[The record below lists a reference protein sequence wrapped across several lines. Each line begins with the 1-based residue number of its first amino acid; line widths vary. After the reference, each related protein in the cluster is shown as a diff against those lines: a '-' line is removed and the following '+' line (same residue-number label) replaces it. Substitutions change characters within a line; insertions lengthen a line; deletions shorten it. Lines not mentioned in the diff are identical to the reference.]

1 MMKRLLFL
9 LFYGL
14 MCTLPGSVYSQT
26 QFDME
31 QLENPVKYGPAVT
44 SVFKQNL
51 IYEYKTT
58 PGKHVLFLKNGLRTA
73 RFVNPE
79 NWKTIRDTVFPYRI
93 DIVYS
98 RYPVRYGTYQEIY
111 PLLFD
116 RLRHLFE
123 LDPLLN
129 DDAFEWNTVLQTH
142 CDDDDQVNTLF
153 HGIVIWY
160 RTPQEENALNRES
173 DSVEEIT
180 LGPRMEIKIQGS
192 FKEFE
197 NDIEAVKKSEAVGD
211 SLRVVLKNK
220 PLDEQNTILK
230 KHFEIAIR
238 KNSSIKLL
246 ERSPQEINLYKRQV
260 QLFLKNNP
268 FSDSVVWKV
277 FNRHPE
283 WTDIAVVNDWT
294 GSMYGY
300 GAQVLHW
307 HLMNYQTSPIRFL
320 SLFNDGDRKMSN
332 QKKIGETGGIYSV
345 ESADIPQII
354 NLFNLVRING
364 SGGDRQENDIEAIL
378 ETQKRYPEHKEIV
391 LIADNLACIRDIEL
405 ASKIGKPVKI
415 ILCGYMEGFGINPHL
430 VYLAKIT
437 NGGLYTLE
445 RDFENLKV
453 EIGANGE
460 IKSIKDKRFGLN
472 MLNCT
477 NVDLFIKAKKEN
489 IPVYFDLDSA
499 SKEPFK
505 IRKLDLRGKDLKI
518 MPSEILKMEHLFHL
532 NMSDNQ
538 LVQIPGNIKRLKSLT
553 ELNISGNQ
561 IKKLPNRFLD
571 IKYLEYLNV
580 SNNQLQNINPFFISF
595 FYLRVLDI
603 SNNQISEITDIH
615 LLKNALSL
623 NLSYNQIKEIP
634 VTINQLKRLKVLDLS
649 NNRIEILPKT
659 FIGLTKL
666 EELNMEN
673 NELDALPKY
682 LYRLR
687 KLKSMNLAGNNL
699 SEEEKDRIRKEL
711 PLVQVIF

>member
-1 MMKRLLFL
+1 MTFFPNIILGQNKFELK
-9 LFYGL
+9 
-14 MCTLPGSVYSQT
+14 
-26 QFDME
+26 
-31 QLENPVKYGPAVT
+31 QLENPIKYGPSVT
-44 SVFKQNL
+44 AVFKQNL

-58 PGKHVLFLKNGLRTA
+58 KGKHVLFLKNGLRTA
-73 RFVNPE
+73 SFVNPD
-79 NWKTIRDTVFPYRI
+79 NWSEIRDSVFPYRV

-98 RYPVRYGTYQEIY
+98 RYPVRDGVYNEIY

-129 DDAFEWNTVLQTH
+129 DALLEWNIVLQTH
-142 CDDDDQVNTLF
+142 CDDDDQVNGLF

-160 RTPQEENALNRES
+160 RTQQEENVFNHIT
-173 DSVEEIT
+173 DSTEEIS
-180 LGPRMEIKIQGS
+180 LGPRMEINVQGS
-192 FKEFE
+192 YREYEK
-197 NDIEAVKKSEAVGD
+197 DIEAVKNSDAIND

-220 PLDEQNTILK
+220 PLDEQNSILK
-230 KHFEIAIR
+230 KHFEIAVR

-260 QLFLKNNP
+260 QMFLKNNP

-307 HLMNYQTSPIRFL
+307 HLMNYQNSPIRFL
-320 SLFNDGDRKMSN
+320 TLFNDGDRKMSN
-332 QKKIGETGGIYSV
+332 QKKIGETGGIYSA

-405 ASKIGKPVKI
+405 ATKIGKPVKI
-415 ILCGYMEGFGINPHL
+415 ILCGYIEGFGINPHL

-453 EIGANGE
+453 ELSSNGE
-460 IKSIKDKRFGLN
+460 IKSLKDKRFGLN

-477 NVDLFIKAKKEN
+477 NVDLFVKAKKEN
-489 IPVYFDLDSA
+489 IPVYTDLDSA
-499 SKEPFK
+499 SKEPFR
-505 IRKLDLRGKDLKI
+505 IRKLDLRGKDLKM
-518 MPSEILKMEHLFHL
+518 MPAEILKMEHLFHL

-538 LVQIPGNIKRLKSLT
+538 LVQIPGNLKRLKSLT

-561 IKKLPNRFLD
+561 IKKFPNRFLD

-580 SNNQLQNINPFFISF
+580 SNNQLQIINPFFASF

-603 SNNQISEITDIH
+603 SNNQVSEITDIN

-634 VTINQLKRLKVLDLS
+634 FTINQLKRLKVLDLS
-649 NNRIEILPKT
+649 NNRIESLPKT

-666 EELNMEN
+666 EELNLEN
-673 NELDALPKY
+673 NELEVLPKY

-699 SEEEKDRIRKEL
+699 SEDEKERIRKEL